1 MDVKKM
7 KKLLFIFL
15 ILISAISLS
24 SCDMIND
31 FIGGDTDTI
40 HKSSYEP
47 ITGKYNLYEAA
58 DKRYTYTDTYFEIDG
73 SKSNFSLKYYEN
85 GKLKREGAIQ
95 RLVTYTDS
103 IGKWCNNLHFNV
115 KVGNES
121 EHISTYTESFDPINQ
136 FRIIEEYDQKENK
149 YYLSEMPYVMG
160 TYVREG
166 ASYKEEAPNTNER
179 NLIIPTLEN
188 FTSALN
194 GFYKLDDSHYFYFVS
209 PRAWAANG
217 GTFLDS
223 YFVYYSNEIEKPI
236 EGFAKGFTFEGE
248 STIYFKT
255 LKLSVDWG
263 KGSEGRLVFGYS
275 TFDEND
281 NMYDHF
287 GTVDF
292 SDGVLKSFT
301 FEHLSRQWTDEEW
314 DLFTKDKSYHM
325 PDPIIYEYKGGT
337 YTKA

>member
-1 MDVKKM
+1 
-7 KKLLFIFL
+7 
-15 ILISAISLS
+15 
-24 SCDMIND
+24 MIND
-31 FIGGDTDTI
+31 LIGGDTDTI

-160 TYVREG
+160 TYVRDG
-166 ASYKEEAPNTNER
+166 ASYKEEAPNTNEK

-194 GFYKLDDSHYFYFVS
+194 GFYKLDDLFNILGCILGLQPYSHYIVIKIIITVIPHRPFCILIYAV
-209 PRAWAANG
+209 RKQI
-217 GTFLDS
+217 S
-223 YFVYYSNEIEKPI
+223 YIKIRIV
-236 EGFAKGFTFEGE
+236 
-248 STIYFKT
+248 
-255 LKLSVDWG
+255 
-263 KGSEGRLVFGYS
+263 
-275 TFDEND
+275 
-281 NMYDHF
+281 HF
-287 GTVDF
+287 F
-292 SDGVLKSFT
+292 
-301 FEHLSRQWTDEEW
+301 RI
-314 DLFTKDKSYHM
+314 KSY
-325 PDPIIYEYKGGT
+325 EYCLHDRSS
-337 YTKA
+337 YC